1 MVHVAARESGQSPKN
16 DVAQFRESSTHSAST
31 AIHGAESEEKNSARH
46 RLDADS
52 TLHRTLIHAASPTA
66 HQTAVADVDVPVAAM
81 VAIAFA
87 AKSEASCQGKGRG
100 VIGSEHKLRAQ
111 VPS

>member
-66 HQTAVADVDVPVAAM
+66 QTAVADVDVPVAAM
-81 VAIAFA
+81 VEFEFA

-100 VIGSEHKLRAQ
+100 VIGSEHKLRAL